1 MAKNNKKSFSDDL
14 SNIFEYTINEDNK
27 KDKTDFLSG
36 SEKVK
41 GNVAVADENKENQ
54 EKRKVQ
60 RKSFSDGLESFFKE
74 SIEDMLGDQGT
85 VTEIKQGLIKKGSQ
99 KAVGID
105 VIIQRTLTKSQEDDD
120 EIFEKFPKTKRITFV
135 LDTEKV
141 EHLKNIARNEKK
153 HMRQIISSL
162 VDSFLNT
169 GKI

>member
-41 GNVAVADENKENQ
+41 GSVAVADENKETQ

-105 VIIQRTLTKSQEDDD
+105 VIIQRTLTKSQEADD